1 MPVVSKYSNERV
13 EQLINEVVEVL
24 QRDQAPLDL
33 ALMVLGNATTELIN
47 GSVKPEQRAA
57 VADKFAKALTAS
69 VK

>member
-13 EQLINEVVEVL
+13 ETLINEVVEVL
-24 QRDQAPLDL
+24 QREQTPLDL